1 MTFSTQCTFTSHGFL
16 IHFISH
22 TLVSEDKQNIDSKL
36 SSDLRHPNLYVF
48 LVFIVCCEK
57 RLNIVLTNYI
67 INATMNYTY
76 HIYLSTVLPLNTQL
90 YVCQSV
96 EHLIGRVGA
105 RDFTDFSQVCLWDK
119 MDRNVSFP
127 HYAERSDWLFELV
140 WLTDRNYELL
150 SSHVTRKYVTK
161 KKVIINQYH
170 E

>member
-1 MTFSTQCTFTSHGFL
+1 MTFSTQCTFTSHVFL

-105 RDFTDFSQVCLWDK
+105 PVISLTYHKFVCGTKWIEAYLSLI
-119 MDRNVSFP
+119 M
-127 HYAERSDWLFELV
+127 RSD
-140 WLTDRNYELL
+140 LTGYLN
-150 SSHVTRKYVTK
+150 
-161 KKVIINQYH
+161 
-170 E
+170 